1 MPAIWKKRK
10 SMLIF
15 YKEAIGVSMFG
26 ILFSALRYMLIWL
39 FVIFVIGIIG
49 IVVDKIF

>member
-1 MPAIWKKRK
+1 
-10 SMLIF
+10 
-15 YKEAIGVSMFG
+15 MFG